1 MHAQTHKQECSPQLA
16 ALGSRSETHH
26 LSARMLSSINLPP
39 EAADIQ
45 DELGILAAGAV
56 VFEFL
61 AS

>member
-1 MHAQTHKQECSPQLA
+1 
-16 ALGSRSETHH
+16 
-26 LSARMLSSINLPP
+26 MLSSINLPP